1 MKKIKTGTML
11 SPRIIKLCDDNLKL
25 ANTNSRNDFIEKAI
39 LFYVG
44 YLNSNNNEYLN
55 DVISKTLS
63 SNISILEDRIN
74 KTIFKQSVEI
84 NMLNNI
90 IATISE
96 LDQETIDLL
105 RRKSIQEV
113 KETSGKINLD
123 DIVKNSDI
131 NN

>member
-74 KTIFKQSVEI
+74 KTLFK
-84 NMLNNI
+84 
-90 IATISE
+90 
-96 LDQETIDLL
+96 QETIDIL
-105 RRKSIQEV
+105 RKKSIQEV
-113 KETSGKINLD
+113 KETSGKITLD
-123 DIVKNSDI
+123 NVIKNSEPSK
-131 NN
+131 